1 MTWFDENYTAML
13 KKYFLIARSESG
25 VVKVRFRNSV
35 GQIREIEASA
45 GTCVKDAA
53 LQAEVAGIIG
63 VCGGYAN
70 CATCHVYVDEDWF
83 DRLPPVDE
91 AEDVML
97 DGTLSERTPFSRL
110 ACQLLLTPELDGLTV
125 SLPESQM

>member
-1 MTWFDENYTAML
+1 ML

-53 LQAEVAGIIG
+53 LQSEVVGIIG

-70 CATCHVYVDEDWF
+70 CATCHVYVDEEWF
-83 DRLPPVDE
+83 DKFPQVDE

-97 DGTLSERTPFSRL
+97 EGAMSERTPLSRL
-110 ACQLLLTPELDGLTV
+110 ACQLVLTPELDGLTMTV
-125 SLPESQM
+125 PEHQM

>member
-1 MTWFDENYTAML
+1 MI
-13 KKYFLIARSESG
+13 KKHFLIARSESDA
-25 VVKVRFRNSV
+25 VKIRFRNAS
-35 GQIREIEASA
+35 GDIREVTASA

-70 CATCHVYVDEDWF
+70 CATCHVYVDEEWF
-83 DRLPPVDE
+83 DKFPQVDE

-97 DGTLSERTPFSRL
+97 EGAMSERTPLSRL
-110 ACQLLLTPELDGLTV
+110 ACQLVLTPELDGLTMTV
-125 SLPESQM
+125 PEHQM